1 MNPSPFMFMN
11 IDDKK
16 LQRVAARRH
25 KEVCKDANWQDSIA
39 DQLRAL
45 GEYKPG
51 DELPVV
57 IILHIFPD
65 DYLTDAHGNPIVRVR
80 MECQSCN
87 ASGIMDIPYEDVKA
101 KDAAPKPVVKDHRAA
116 NTMGGQDVSHKYK
129 G

>member
-1 MNPSPFMFMN
+1 MD

-16 LQRVAARRH
+16 LQMAAAKRH
-25 KEVCKDANWQDSIA
+25 KDVCKDADWQDSIA
-39 DQLRAL
+39 DQLKFL
-45 GEYKPG
+45 GAYEPG

-65 DYLTDAHGNPIVRVR
+65 EDLTDAHGKRLVRIR

-87 ASGIMDIPYEDVKA
+87 ASGIMDIPYDEVATKPVKA
-101 KDAAPKPVVKDHRAA
+101 KPKAKDERAS
-116 NTMGGQDVSHKYK
+116 NVMGGMDISHKYK